1 MEKKE
6 ILRILK
12 NFTDLLR
19 PDISSIKE
27 ALNYLGQLDFIR
39 AKAKF
44 TLTID
49 AVKPII
55 NNQSIINWKKAK
67 HPILYLNFQHQQKK
81 VVPLD
86 IAIDNQNR
94 ILIISVQC
102 RRKIGA

>member
-1 MEKKE
+1 MTHRQQDKLFIEPQEVFEANNYLRDLLSMEKE

-55 NNQSIINWKKAK
+55 NNQSIINWKK
-67 HPILYLNFQHQQKK
+67 
-81 VVPLD
+81 
-86 IAIDNQNR
+86 QN
-94 ILIISVQC
+94 IPYYI
-102 RRKIGA
+102 